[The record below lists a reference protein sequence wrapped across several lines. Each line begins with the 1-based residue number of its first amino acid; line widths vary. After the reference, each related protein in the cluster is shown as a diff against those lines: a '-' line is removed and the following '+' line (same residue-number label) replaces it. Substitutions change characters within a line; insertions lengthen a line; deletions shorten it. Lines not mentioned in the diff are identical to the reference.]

1 MEQIKEKITMVRPVE
16 WEATHLDAHNHINS
30 AITHFYKLFDDIVQ
44 EINTL
49 TNMNKDTEQKNFVS
63 FSGIREDIKWLRE
76 EIKNIT
82 AKIDEINVKLNE
94 WGKFLTKRYEWII
107 DTDKETVV
115 ELDPITDKELMW
127 KQYLANIVVNEA
139 SPNQW
144 AIAYT
149 FPETSIVHW
158 EYKPRLYLM
167 AKDGEHAVLEYDFT
181 VILTEI

>member
-1 MEQIKEKITMVRPVE
+1 MEQIKEKIKMITPEE
-16 WEATHLDAHNHINS
+16 WADTHLDAHNHINA
-30 AITHFYKLFDDIVQ
+30 AITQFYGLFDNLV
-44 EINTL
+44 EEYNKLINKSEDAE
-49 TNMNKDTEQKNFVS
+49 NKNFAS
-63 FSGIREDIKWLRE
+63 FSEIRDEIKWLREDIKWIKVALE
-76 EIKNIT
+76 EM
-82 AKIDEINVKLNE
+82 NVKLNE

-115 ELDPITDKELMW
+115 ELEPITDAELLW
-127 KQYLANIVVNEA
+127 KQYLANIVINEA

-167 AKDGEHAVLEYDFT
+167 AKDGDHAVLEYDFT